1 MKNKNLVLSFI
12 LVLCLGLLAACKSY
26 SVDYIN
32 ENLKNDGFSSYSY
45 TRTIKSGETLLLEEK
60 TNASLNGTD
69 YKLETTLKQL
79 AGLDSDIDYV
89 EESSTSTASASDLA
103 IKLKLEEEDFE
114 KGHLK
119 VYKTGLTGIL
129 HDSKVEKVLG
139 ITSAKDVDISV
150 ALTSDLKVSNIR
162 IQYTDTTTN
171 FTVNINIYYTY

>member
-1 MKNKNLVLSFI
+1 MS
-12 LVLCLGLLAACKSY
+12 
-26 SVDYIN
+26 
-32 ENLKNDGFSSYSY
+32 
-45 TRTIKSGETLLLEEK
+45 
-60 TNASLNGTD
+60 
-69 YKLETTLKQL
+69 
-79 AGLDSDIDYV
+79 
-89 EESSTSTASASDLA
+89 

-150 ALTSDLKVSNIR
+150 ALTNDLKVANIR
-162 IQYTDTTTN
+162 IQYIDTTTN